1 MLEPGMTLA
10 IKFDL
15 HGLPQGGL
23 RAEVVILI
31 TETGIRP
38 LNKLILDTPED
49 MAILA

>member
-1 MLEPGMTLA
+1 MLQPGMTLA

-23 RAEVVILI
+23 RAEVVILV

-38 LNKLILDTPED
+38 LNKLILAESED
-49 MAILA
+49 MAILD